1 MLITNEEVFELKTL
15 FEMLVQVDRYAL
27 NLNYL
32 KLYKLLCSEINY
44 ENEYMEEL
52 YEELLEYKKQAD
64 EYYKKKAP

>member
-1 MLITNEEVFELKTL
+1 MP
-15 FEMLVQVDRYAL
+15 
-27 NLNYL
+27 
-32 KLYKLLCSEINY
+32 KLLCSEINY